1 MANEESLR
9 EQAIAMQSQ
18 GANVSEIARHI
29 GRSRQWVYKWIE
41 RHETGGE
48 GWNKS
53 QSRAP
58 HIVSVKTASTVEE
71 MVVESRLR
79 LDAAPYMES
88 GAYAIWHDLEDR
100 GIAPPSVSTINRIIS
115 ARGLTKKKPTYQ
127 KSGIDYPEIPIN
139 TQLMD
144 LIGPRFLKGG
154 ARFYL
159 LTIISNDTRHAGVYP
174 LLSKSADEITRGV
187 VAFWKHYS
195 VPDFLQLDNELS
207 FKGSNRH
214 PRGFG
219 ILMRTA
225 LRLNV
230 TPRFIPIAEPWRNG
244 TVERFNQKIERTLLL
259 QEHRNYDDLV
269 GHAAEFMDIHNTTHH
284 YSTLGQKTP
293 IQLDHDCGLPL
304 KALSKDYEVSG
315 RPELDDWNRNEIHF
329 IRLVRSDLTIDV
341 LNSDIV
347 VSSSL
352 MHSYVEAVLAI
363 NDHRL
368 LIRQDGRN
376 IQSMEFVMPVI

>member
-9 EQAIAMQSQ
+9 EQAIALQSQ
-18 GANVSEIARHI
+18 GVKMAEIARLI
-29 GRSRQWVYKWIE
+29 GRSRQWVYKWVE
-41 RHETGGE
+41 RHHAGGE
-48 GWNKS
+48 EWNKS

-58 HIVSVKTASTVEE
+58 HSVSVKTADIVEK

-79 LDAAPYMES
+79 LDAAPHMES
-88 GAYAIWHDLEDR
+88 GAYAIWYDLKDR
-100 GIAPPSVSTINRIIS
+100 GIDPPSVSTINRIIS
-115 ARGLTKKKPTYQ
+115 ARGLTKKKPAYK
-127 KSGIDYPEIPIN
+127 KSGIDYPEIPVN

-144 LIGPRFLKGG
+144 LIGPRFLNGG

-174 LLSKSADEITRGV
+174 LLNKSADEITRGV

-214 PRGFG
+214 PRGLG
-219 ILMRTA
+219 TLIRTA
-225 LRLNV
+225 LLLNV
-230 TPRFIPIAEPWRNG
+230 TPRFIPVAEPWRNG

-269 GHAAEFMDIHNTTHH
+269 RHAAEFMDTHNTAHH
-284 YSTLGQKTP
+284 YSTLEQKTP
-293 IQLDHDCGLPL
+293 EQLDHDCGLPI
-304 KALSKDYEVSG
+304 KPLSKDYKVSG
-315 RPELDDWNRNEIHF
+315 RPELDNWNCNEIHF

-341 LNSDIV
+341 LNSYVV

-363 NDHRL
+363 NNHRL
-368 LIRQDGRN
+368 LIRQDGRT
-376 IQSMEFVMPVI
+376 IQSMEFVMPVV